1 MKQIVDLR
9 ITAYATCHSPNPFAS
24 SVMLLLVGFV
34 VITCLHQIDCFN
46 LSDISS
52 DVLLYL
58 IFANFDTLRF
68 YSIFGFQGT
77 NFQESLPIW
86 LNFLSVIRN
95 HKLLCLYTVHLYFLI
110 TGKNQHLYKSVHSF
124 QSFQR
129 FSFLE
134 SGSHLL
140 SHTVSSI
147 VPSAACV
154 LTVVFGMGTGVSH
167 ERIDTRN
174 I

>member
-1 MKQIVDLR
+1 MKQIIDLR

-77 NFQESLPIW
+77 NFQELLP
-86 LNFLSVIRN
+86 V
-95 HKLLCLYTVHLYFLI
+95 
-110 TGKNQHLYKSVHSF
+110 
-124 QSFQR
+124 
-129 FSFLE
+129 
-134 SGSHLL
+134 
-140 SHTVSSI
+140 
-147 VPSAACV
+147 
-154 LTVVFGMGTGVSH
+154 
-167 ERIDTRN
+167 
-174 I
+174 